1 MQGLRALLY
10 LDDGIVA
17 VQGEETAKKVS
28 QRVRLDLVKAGL
40 VEHSAKYSWVPSHQ
54 TDWLGFSLDLERGVI
69 SIPEGK
75 IVVLKTQLE
84 HAATNSAIK
93 ARDLAS
99 IIGKI
104 ISMSLAIGPVSRL
117 MTRQLY
123 TLLNSRVYWCQFL
136 TITPGARLELGFWQS
151 QIHMIN
157 GREIWHSPSALRIA
171 YSDASASGYGGYTVE
186 HGCHIAHGAWSAEE
200 MAKSS
205 TWRELKAVRMTL
217 ESLVSK
223 LKNERVK
230 WFSDNQNVVR
240 ILQTGSKKPQLQ
252 EESLAV
258 FSIASKN
265 LIRIE
270 PEWIPRLENQVADY
284 LSHRRLEDTA
294 TNLP

>member
-1 MQGLRALLY
+1 MLY

-84 HAATNSAIK
+84 HAATKCAIK

-117 MTRQLY
+117 MTR
-123 TLLNSRVYWCQFL
+123 
-136 TITPGARLELGFWQS
+136 
-151 QIHMIN
+151 
-157 GREIWHSPSALRIA
+157 
-171 YSDASASGYGGYTVE
+171 
-186 HGCHIAHGAWSAEE
+186 
-200 MAKSS
+200 
-205 TWRELKAVRMTL
+205 
-217 ESLVSK
+217 
-223 LKNERVK
+223 
-230 WFSDNQNVVR
+230 
-240 ILQTGSKKPQLQ
+240 
-252 EESLAV
+252 
-258 FSIASKN
+258 
-265 LIRIE
+265 
-270 PEWIPRLENQVADY
+270 
-284 LSHRRLEDTA
+284 
-294 TNLP
+294 